1 MNPTDFSENKESCE
15 QLDENNTNNGM
26 NAILEIS
33 IGVLELFI
41 SESKKTIGKS
51 IKCLELELKPSIPA
65 EIKETFKNIQIKTLQ
80 TNISTYKT
88 AELATYL
95 VKDIQNNFDRGRK
108 QQTLNINSGA
118 GISLLLLSFL
128 ATTLASSTADVDIY
142 GSTRSST
149 DFSGEASVLPICDTY
164 TDEDLSRMYLDLGK
178 ATTSAGCQ
186 YQNSR
191 FITSKTYGLQDF
203 RSTVEDINVPEN
215 ETHAQQMK
223 RSLQYLEVNLY
234 TSLLHHNA
242 PQFTKH
248 MQLRL
253 KPINIHLKSLDNA
266 VESFARGQFSDVGDV
281 RTGRT
286 VFDNSKEKTYI
297 LQNIPND
304 ETLQNDV
311 NTRNADAA
319 YDELMKPKHT
329 KQTDSKEVVSHT
341 NTDIQIEHSYK
352 GQTKVKTSIAYNT
365 ALNTMLDFEITVECE
380 MVLPVSP
387 TNPQIICY
395 FTIIGP
401 ATSTFNSGIL
411 FQNLETKLMTTSG
424 LEGVQLG
431 SPTAAIQSLAI
442 HAKKVSGSLFTESKL
457 PNEKSIDFI
466 DTADAIS
473 ELKQTLL
480 NTPIFLNTLAK
491 SQFRF
496 LLEEDY
502 LEIYK
507 SYVNVLGPDELL
519 AACDKT
525 CFFSRL
531 TRNLKRSEGQRKY
544 LLNLDANNTEL
555 DYISSFFKDS
565 KDSLLGRE
573 IIDLLGSSSV
583 NVVKLLRTTSDALYV
598 AGNDTVA
605 TGFRIYDNSLHK
617 VEVGADVVSTVGVV
631 GMGSYAAIQI
641 ALFLIGGLMASVV
654 CFLRFKSKLT
664 KVLNRI
670 KLADREEEIKYKGQL
685 ANLEL
690 RDQTETFENAQNL
703 EALKSKQA
711 IESSGSN
718 QLTIKPAFEPAEEV
732 GRKEVLFAN
741 LARDLSVAPNKKKE
755 YFLSD
760 YPFNAQKIKLYLSE
774 KGVVKTGNSNLKE
787 TANGG
792 KYFDWAENPNG
803 GAKTRRHKKRVGAAS
818 KHHNKR
824 RRGTKKPSK
833 KRRATRRKKN

>member
-15 QLDENNTNNGM
+15 KLDENNTNNGM

-128 ATTLASSTADVDIY
+128 ATTLAGSTADVDIY

-149 DFSGEASVLPICDTY
+149 DFSGEASVPPPICDTY

-203 RSTVEDINVPEN
+203 RSKLEDINVPEN
-215 ETHAQQMK
+215 ETHAQRMK

-234 TSLLHHNA
+234 TSLSNLNA

-281 RTGRT
+281 RTGPT
-286 VFDNSKEKTYI
+286 VFDNSTEKTYI
-297 LQNIPND
+297 LQNIPNA

-311 NTRNADAA
+311 NTRNAKAA

-329 KQTDSKEVVSHT
+329 KQTDSNEVVPHT
-341 NTDIQIEHSYK
+341 NTDIQIEHSFK

-365 ALNTMLDFEITVECE
+365 ALNTMLDFEITVECK

-442 HAKKVSGSLFTESKL
+442 HAEKVSGNFFTESKL

-480 NTPIFLNTLAK
+480 NTPSFLNTLAN

-519 AACDKT
+519 AACDKS

-544 LLNLDANNTEL
+544 LLNLDANNNEL

-573 IIDLLGSSSV
+573 IIDLLGNSSV
-583 NVVKLLRTTSDALYV
+583 NIVKLLRTTSDALYV
-598 AGNDTVA
+598 AGNDTVD
-605 TGFRIYDNSLHK
+605 TGLRIYDNSLRK

-631 GMGSYAAIQI
+631 GLGSYAAIHI
-641 ALFLIGGLMASVV
+641 ALFVIGGLMASVA
-654 CFLRFKSKLT
+654 CFLRFKSKQT
-664 KVLNRI
+664 KEFNRI
-670 KLADREEEIKYKGQL
+670 NLADKREEFEYQKNTNTLNDEKLAYEESRKTDQVPKPKNLL
-685 ANLEL
+685 A
-690 RDQTETFENAQNL
+690 
-703 EALKSKQA
+703 S
-711 IESSGSN
+711 I
-718 QLTIKPAFEPAEEV
+718 PANFEPAEEV

-760 YPFNAQKIKLYLSE
+760 NPLDVRTIKLYLTD
-774 KGVVKTGNSNLKE
+774 KGVVKTGTSNVKD